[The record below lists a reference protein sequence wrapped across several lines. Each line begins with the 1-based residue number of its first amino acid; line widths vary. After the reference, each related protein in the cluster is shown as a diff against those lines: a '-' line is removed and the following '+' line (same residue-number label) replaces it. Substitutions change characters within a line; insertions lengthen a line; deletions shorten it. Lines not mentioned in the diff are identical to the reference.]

1 MCTNNNPLYLN
12 IIFDETHPE
21 LIDLHE
27 NLQEYI
33 CIIIIIILIFWAKIV
48 RIFSILNFFGPRSS
62 AYFLF

>member
-33 CIIIIIILIFWAKIV
+33 CIIIIILFLSK
-48 RIFSILNFFGPRSS
+48 FFGPRLS

>member
-27 NLQEYI
+27 NLQEYTSGKPVPNI
-33 CIIIIIILIFWAKIV
+33 LRIIHKYLT
-48 RIFSILNFFGPRSS
+48 
-62 AYFLF
+62 